1 MVQINKGP
9 ELNRILG
16 FTSRNM
22 LTFAILVVVAYVSS
36 KMAFI
41 ETLF

>member
-1 MVQINKGP
+1 MVQINQGP

-22 LTFAILVVVAYVSS
+22 LTFAILVVLAYVSS
-36 KMAFI
+36 
-41 ETLF
+41 TLDLAASLF